1 MLLCTKKMIR
11 NMTTRRK
18 PSASLTKIMN
28 NIDEDK
34 LRRTRDRMLVANKIA
49 DALKTKGIS
58 QKRFAKMTDRSESE
72 VSEWL
77 SSDRNFTIDT
87 LSDIKKYLGIDLL
100 NTSSMRT
107 SPVSKDASRMKV
119 AKKRTPVVYDTS
131 DILIASVSN
140 GWLSATR
147 PELSVAL

>member
-1 MLLCTKKMIR
+1 
-11 NMTTRRK
+11 MTARRK
-18 PSASLTKIMN
+18 PSASLTRIMN

-49 DALKTKGIS
+49 DALKAKGIS
-58 QKRFAKMTDRSESE
+58 QKKFSEMTGRSESE

-77 SSDRNFTIDT
+77 SGDRNFTIDT

-107 SPVSKDASRMKV
+107 SLVSKEASRMKV
-119 AKKRTPVVYDTS
+119 AKKRTPVVYDMS

-140 GWLSATR
+140 GWISATR

>member
-1 MLLCTKKMIR
+1 
-11 NMTTRRK
+11 
-18 PSASLTKIMN
+18 MN
-28 NIDEDK
+28 DIDEDK

-49 DALKTKGIS
+49 DALKAKGIS
-58 QKRFAKMTDRSESE
+58 QKKFSEMTGRSESE

-77 SSDRNFTIDT
+77 SGDRNFTIDT
-87 LSDIKKYLGIDLL
+87 LSDIQNYLGIDLL

-107 SPVSKDASRMKV
+107 SLVSKEASRMKV
-119 AKKRTPVVYDTS
+119 AKKRTPVVYDMS

-140 GWLSATR
+140 GWLSEKR

>member
-1 MLLCTKKMIR
+1 
-11 NMTTRRK
+11 MTTRRK

-58 QKRFAKMTDRSESE
+58 QKRFAKMTGRSESE

-77 SSDRNFTIDT
+77 SGDRNFTIDT
-87 LSDIKKYLGIDLL
+87 LSDIQKFLGIDLL

-119 AKKRTPVVYDTS
+119 AKKRTPVPYDMS

>member
-1 MLLCTKKMIR
+1 
-11 NMTTRRK
+11 MTTRRK
-18 PSASLTKIMN
+18 PSASLTRIMN

-49 DALKTKGIS
+49 DALKAKGIS
-58 QKRFAKMTDRSESE
+58 QKRFSEMTGRSESE

-77 SSDRNFTIDT
+77 SGDRNFTIDT
-87 LSDIKKYLGIDLL
+87 LSDIQKSLGTDLL

-119 AKKRTPVVYDTS
+119 AKRRTPVSYDMS

>member
-1 MLLCTKKMIR
+1 
-11 NMTTRRK
+11 MTTRRK
-18 PSASLTKIMN
+18 PSASLTRIMN

-49 DALKTKGIS
+49 DALKAKGIS
-58 QKRFAKMTDRSESE
+58 QKKFSEMTGRSESE

-77 SSDRNFTIDT
+77 SGDRNFTIDT

-107 SPVSKDASRMKV
+107 SLVSKEASRMKV
-119 AKKRTPVVYDTS
+119 AKKRTPVVYDMS
-131 DILIASVSN
+131 DILRASVSN

>member
-1 MLLCTKKMIR
+1 
-11 NMTTRRK
+11 MTTRRK
-18 PSASLTKIMN
+18 PSASLTRIMN

-49 DALKTKGIS
+49 DALKAKGIK
-58 QKRFAKMTDRSESE
+58 QKKFSEMTGRSESE

-77 SSDRNFTIDT
+77 SGDRNFTIDT

-107 SPVSKDASRMKV
+107 SLVSKEASRMKV
-119 AKKRTPVVYDTS
+119 AKKRTPVVYDMS

-140 GWLSATR
+140 GWISVTR
-147 PELSVAL
+147 PERSVAL

>member
-1 MLLCTKKMIR
+1 
-11 NMTTRRK
+11 MTTRRK
-18 PSASLTKIMN
+18 PSASLTRIIN
-28 NIDEDK
+28 TIDEDK

-49 DALKTKGIS
+49 DALNAKGIS
-58 QKRFAKMTDRSESE
+58 QKKFSEMTGRSESE

-77 SSDRNFTIDT
+77 SGDRNFTIDT
-87 LSDIKKYLGIDLL
+87 LSDIQKYLGIDLL

-107 SPVSKDASRMKV
+107 SPVSKEASRIKV
-119 AKKRTPVVYDTS
+119 AKRRTPVVYDMS

-140 GWLSATR
+140 GWLCATR

>member
-1 MLLCTKKMIR
+1 
-11 NMTTRRK
+11 MTTRRK
-18 PSASLTKIMN
+18 PSASLTRIMN

-49 DALKTKGIS
+49 DALKAKGIS
-58 QKRFAKMTDRSESE
+58 QKKFSEMTGRSESE

-77 SSDRNFTIDT
+77 SGDRNFTIDT

-107 SPVSKDASRMKV
+107 SLVSKEASRMKV
-119 AKKRTPVVYDTS
+119 AKKRTPVVYDMS
-131 DILIASVSN
+131 YILIASVSD

-147 PELSVAL
+147 PERSVAL

>member
-1 MLLCTKKMIR
+1 
-11 NMTTRRK
+11 MTTRRK
-18 PSASLTKIMN
+18 PSASLTRIIN

-49 DALKTKGIS
+49 DALNAKGIS
-58 QKRFAKMTDRSESE
+58 QKKFSEMAGRSESE

-77 SSDRNFTIDT
+77 SGDRNFTIDT
-87 LSDIKKYLGIDLL
+87 LSDIQKYLGIDLL

-107 SPVSKDASRMKV
+107 SPVSKEASRMKV
-119 AKKRTPVVYDTS
+119 AKRRTPVVYDMS

-140 GWLSATR
+140 DWLRATR

>member
-1 MLLCTKKMIR
+1 
-11 NMTTRRK
+11 MTTRRK
-18 PSASLTKIMN
+18 PSASLTRIMN

-49 DALKTKGIS
+49 DALKAKGIS
-58 QKRFAKMTDRSESE
+58 QKKFSEMTGRSESE

-77 SSDRNFTIDT
+77 SGDRNFTIDT

-107 SPVSKDASRMKV
+107 SPVSKEARMKV
-119 AKKRTPVVYDTS
+119 AKKRTPVVYDMS

>member
-1 MLLCTKKMIR
+1 
-11 NMTTRRK
+11 MTTRRK
-18 PSASLTKIMN
+18 PSASLTRIIN
-28 NIDEDK
+28 NIDEDN

-49 DALKTKGIS
+49 DALNAKGIS
-58 QKRFAKMTDRSESE
+58 QKKFSEMTGRSESE

-77 SSDRNFTIDT
+77 SGDRNFTIDT
-87 LSDIKKYLGIDLL
+87 LSDIQKYLGIDLL

-107 SPVSKDASRMKV
+107 SPVSKEASRMKV
-119 AKKRTPVVYDTS
+119 AKRRTPVVYDMS

-140 GWLSATR
+140 GWLCATR

>member
-1 MLLCTKKMIR
+1 
-11 NMTTRRK
+11 MTTRRK
-18 PSASLTKIMN
+18 PSASLTRIIN

-49 DALKTKGIS
+49 DALNAKGIS
-58 QKRFAKMTDRSESE
+58 QKKFSEMTGRSESE

-77 SSDRNFTIDT
+77 SGDRNFTIDT
-87 LSDIKKYLGIDLL
+87 LSDIQKYLGIDLL
-100 NTSSMRT
+100 NTSLMRT
-107 SPVSKDASRMKV
+107 SPVSKEASRMKV
-119 AKKRTPVVYDTS
+119 AKRRTPVVYDMS

-140 GWLSATR
+140 GWLCATQ

>member
-1 MLLCTKKMIR
+1 
-11 NMTTRRK
+11 MTTRRK
-18 PSASLTKIMN
+18 PSASLTRIMN

-34 LRRTRDRMLVANKIA
+34 LRRTRDRMLVANRIA
-49 DALKTKGIS
+49 DALKAKGIS
-58 QKRFAKMTDRSESE
+58 QKKFSEMTGRSESE
-72 VSEWL
+72 ISEWL
-77 SSDRNFTIDT
+77 SGDRNFTIDT

-100 NTSSMRT
+100 NTASMRT

-119 AKKRTPVVYDTS
+119 AKKRTPVVYDMS
-131 DILIASVSN
+131 DILIATVSN

>member
-1 MLLCTKKMIR
+1 
-11 NMTTRRK
+11 MTTRRK
-18 PSASLTKIMN
+18 PSASLTRIMN

-49 DALKTKGIS
+49 DALKAKGIS
-58 QKRFAKMTDRSESE
+58 QKKFSEMTGRSESE

-77 SSDRNFTIDT
+77 SGDRNFTIDT
-87 LSDIKKYLGIDLL
+87 LSDIQKYLGIDLL

-107 SPVSKDASRMKV
+107 SLVSKEASRMKV
-119 AKKRTPVVYDTS
+119 AKKRTPVVYDMS
-131 DILIASVSN
+131 YILIASVSN

-147 PELSVAL
+147 PERSVAL

>member
-1 MLLCTKKMIR
+1 
-11 NMTTRRK
+11 MTTRRK
-18 PSASLTKIMN
+18 PSASLIRILN

-34 LRRTRDRMLVANKIA
+34 LRRTRNRMLVANKIA
-49 DALKTKGIS
+49 DALKAKGIS
-58 QKRFAKMTDRSESE
+58 QKKFSEMTGRSESE

-77 SSDRNFTIDT
+77 SGDRNFTIDT

-107 SPVSKDASRMKV
+107 SLVSKEASRMKV
-119 AKKRTPVVYDTS
+119 AKKRTPVVYDMS

-140 GWLSATR
+140 GWISATR

>member
-1 MLLCTKKMIR
+1 
-11 NMTTRRK
+11 MTTRRK
-18 PSASLTKIMN
+18 PSASLTRIMN

-49 DALKTKGIS
+49 DALKAKGIS
-58 QKRFAKMTDRSESE
+58 QKKFSEMTGRSESE

-77 SSDRNFTIDT
+77 SGDRNFTIDT

-107 SPVSKDASRMKV
+107 SLVSKEASRMKV
-119 AKKRTPVVYDTS
+119 AKKRTPVVYDMS

-147 PELSVAL
+147 PERSVAL

>member
-1 MLLCTKKMIR
+1 
-11 NMTTRRK
+11 MTTRRK
-18 PSASLTKIMN
+18 PSASLTRIMN

-49 DALKTKGIS
+49 DALKAKGIS
-58 QKRFAKMTDRSESE
+58 QKKFSEMTGRSESE

-77 SSDRNFTIDT
+77 SGDRNFTIDT

-107 SPVSKDASRMKV
+107 SLVSKEASRMKV
-119 AKKRTPVVYDTS
+119 AKKRTPVVYDMS

-140 GWLSATR
+140 GWLSEKQ

>member
-1 MLLCTKKMIR
+1 
-11 NMTTRRK
+11 MTTRRK
-18 PSASLTKIMN
+18 PSASLTRIMN

-34 LRRTRDRMLVANKIA
+34 LRRTRNRMLVANKIA
-49 DALKTKGIS
+49 DALKAKGIS
-58 QKRFAKMTDRSESE
+58 QKKFSEMTGRSESE

-77 SSDRNFTIDT
+77 SGDRNFTIDT

-107 SPVSKDASRMKV
+107 SLVSKGASRIKV

-147 PELSVAL
+147 LERSVAL

>member
-1 MLLCTKKMIR
+1 
-11 NMTTRRK
+11 MTARRK
-18 PSASLTKIMN
+18 PSASLTRIMN

-49 DALKTKGIS
+49 DALKAKGIS
-58 QKRFAKMTDRSESE
+58 QKKFSEMTGRSESE

-77 SSDRNFTIDT
+77 SGDRNFTIDT
-87 LSDIKKYLGIDLL
+87 LPDIKKYLGIDLL

-107 SPVSKDASRMKV
+107 SPVSKEASRMKV
-119 AKKRTPVVYDTS
+119 AKKRTPVVYDMS

>member
-1 MLLCTKKMIR
+1 
-11 NMTTRRK
+11 MTTRRK
-18 PSASLTKIMN
+18 PSASLTRIMN

-34 LRRTRDRMLVANKIA
+34 LRRTRNRMLVANKIA
-49 DALKTKGIS
+49 DALKAKGIS
-58 QKRFAKMTDRSESE
+58 QKKFSEMTGRSESE

-77 SSDRNFTIDT
+77 SGDRNFTIDT

-107 SPVSKDASRMKV
+107 SLVSKEASRMKV

-147 PELSVAL
+147 LELSVAL